1 MKSRTPTLLV
11 AFNDAHASC
20 KPNLLLAS
28 LQTIYISQQGEER
41 TCARKDRTWLAMAT
55 GVYLLVIG
63 SAYRWDM
70 AQHPTDVNIFD
81 PIRFDPIERE
91 GIRRPEDES
100 AREAAAGP

>member
-1 MKSRTPTLLV
+1 M
-11 AFNDAHASC
+11 AFNDAHPSC

-28 LQTIYISQQGEER
+28 LQTIYISQQGSEER
-41 TCARKDRTWLAMAT
+41 TCARKDRKRLAMAT

-70 AQHPTDVNIFD
+70 AQHPNDGNIFD
-81 PIRFDPIERE
+81 PIGFDPIERE
-91 GIRRPEDES
+91 GIRRPEDER